1 MNKIEIFY
9 QFNKRQSD
17 FIKSKKK
24 LISRFKIIT
33 ELF

>member
-17 FIKSKKK
+17 LIKRKKK
-24 LISRFKIIT
+24 LISRFKKNT